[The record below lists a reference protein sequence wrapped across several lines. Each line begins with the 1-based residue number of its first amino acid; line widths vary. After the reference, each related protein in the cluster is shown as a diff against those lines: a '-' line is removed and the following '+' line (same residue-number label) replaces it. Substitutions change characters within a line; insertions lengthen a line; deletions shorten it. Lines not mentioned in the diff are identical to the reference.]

1 MTEPDANIVTALN
14 ADNGDAVRLG
24 EGGHEL
30 LVLGIVA
37 VVGENAKEC
46 LLSVESLAD
55 FVESLDK
62 TYTDID

>member
-1 MTEPDANIVTALN
+1 MLFRS
-14 ADNGDAVRLG
+14 RLG